1 MAEALFRHAVAG
13 REDFQVS
20 SAGVAASKG
29 AAASRE
35 TCQVLKKRGVPLTD
49 FQSRPVSEKLLKE
62 ASHIFAMTAG
72 HLAALQSRF
81 PNQADKFY
89 LVKEF
94 AGITNNRAGV
104 DVPDPIGMGLAAYE
118 EVARVFDSAI
128 PSIIAYIDAESSK
141 QA

>member
-1 MAEALFRHAVAG
+1 
-13 REDFQVS
+13 
-20 SAGVAASKG
+20 
-29 AAASRE
+29 
-35 TCQVLKKRGVPLTD
+35 
-49 FQSRPVSEKLLKE
+49 
-62 ASHIFAMTAG
+62 
-72 HLAALQSRF
+72 LQSRF